1 MPSVLPFVISLTL
14 EWDALRNNLQFQK
27 ILADLKPL
35 ETACH
40 HAVDS
45 TNQTKNGLWA
55 GRLQKFA
62 STLQRFNSST
72 LQLFNAFYA
81 VFFDFVRS
89 ES

>member
-27 ILADLKPL
+27 ILANLKPL
-35 ETACH
+35 ETACP

-45 TNQTKNGLWA
+45 TLT
-55 GRLQKFA
+55 
-62 STLQRFNSST
+62 
-72 LQLFNAFYA
+72 YP
-81 VFFDFVRS
+81 VFFDFVLS